1 MISSIESINAQ
12 PTYGT
17 FSQEVLS
24 IDVPVSLDTGQNP
37 TTLGTPMT
45 SRLSRSLRRSL
56 PALVVAGLIAATAST
71 ASAHMGIYVNGIKGD
86 PIAASGN
93 GTYALAFSIGH
104 GCAGPRTVANPDGN
118 YDSTSLEIFM
128 PRNTDG
134 SFLLDGS
141 AASEP
146 QIVNSASYRATAK
159 YVVVAG
165 VSRVSSVVF
174 DKFVLPAS
182 NNGVKNKDTNFLTI
196 GVKLPSLATL
206 KAKTYPIAA
215 GGVAASSTAA
225 KIYFPSMQ
233 YCDVTSQGVG
243 IQAATSTPAA
253 ITDTKDPA
261 CTSVDA
267 IQSTLIDEWQTKTRT
282 PSVTIITSGTAAVAA
297 STLEYTGNTPSLAP
311 AAASKYCSDPT
322 GYNPRTL
329 AMADKFSASYSA
341 TTKTLTVRVA
351 GSALHSGRKYAVKSS
366 TGTIL
371 GTATLNVNGNASVK
385 LKGTA
390 VAALK
395 TGDSIRL
402 TFRGVLVG
410 ADAA

>member
-1 MISSIESINAQ
+1 MESINAQ

-37 TTLGTPMT
+37 TTLGPPMT

-141 AASEP
+141 AAAEP

-215 GGVAASSTAA
+215 GGEAASATAA

-267 IQSTLIDEWQTKTRT
+267 IQTTLIDEWQTKTRT
-282 PSVTIITSGTAAVAA
+282 PSVTIIASGTAAVAA
-297 STLEYTGNTPSLAP
+297 STLEYTGNMPSLAP
-311 AAASKYCSDPT
+311 ATASKYCSDPT

-329 AMADKFSASYSA
+329 TMADKFSASYSA
-341 TTKTLTVRVA
+341 KTKTLTVRVA
-351 GSALHSGRKYAVKSS
+351 GSALHSGRKYAVKTS

-390 VAALK
+390 VSALK
-395 TGDSIRL
+395 VGDSIRL
-402 TFRGVLVG
+402 TFRGALVG
-410 ADAA
+410 ADPA

>member
-1 MISSIESINAQ
+1 
-12 PTYGT
+12 
-17 FSQEVLS
+17 
-24 IDVPVSLDTGQNP
+24 
-37 TTLGTPMT
+37 MT

-56 PALVVAGLIAATAST
+56 PALVVAGLIAATASS
-71 ASAHMGIYVNGIKGD
+71 ASAHMGIYVAGIKGD
-86 PIAASGN
+86 SVAATGT
-93 GTYALAFSIGH
+93 GTYTLAFSIGH
-104 GCAGPRTVANPDGN
+104 GCAGPRTAANPLGS
-118 YDSTSLEIFM
+118 YDSTSLEVFI
-128 PRNTDG
+128 PRNTAGD
-134 SFLLDGS
+134 FLLDGGTAS
-141 AASEP
+141 APTAVEP
-146 QIVNSASYRATAK
+146 QIINSPAYRATAK
-159 YVVVAG
+159 FTTIGTAV
-165 VSRVSSVVF
+165 RMTSVVF
-174 DKFVLPAS
+174 DQFVLPAA
-182 NNGVKNKDTNFLTI
+182 NNGVKSKDTNFLTI
-196 GVKLPSLATL
+196 GVKLPSLTTL
-206 KAKTYPIAA
+206 KAKTYEIAT
-215 GGVAASSTAA
+215 GGTAAAATAA

-253 ITDTKDPA
+253 LTDTKDPA
-261 CTSVDA
+261 CTSADA
-267 IQSTLIDEWQTKTRT
+267 IQTTLIDEWQTKTRT
-282 PSVTIITSGTAAVAA
+282 PSVTIITAGTAAVAA
-297 STLEYTGNTPSLAP
+297 STLEYAGNTPSLAP
-311 AAASKYCSDPT
+311 AAASKYCSDAT

-341 TTKTLTVRVA
+341 KTKTLTVRVA
-351 GSALHSGRKYAVKSS
+351 GSALHSGRKYAVKTS

>member
-1 MISSIESINAQ
+1 MESINAQ

-104 GCAGPRTVANPDGN
+104 GCAGPRTVANPDGI
-118 YDSTSLEIFM
+118 YDSTSLEVFM
-128 PRNTDG
+128 PRSTDG

-141 AASEP
+141 AAAEP

-215 GGVAASSTAA
+215 GGVAASATAA

-253 ITDTKDPA
+253 ITDTKDHA

-267 IQSTLIDEWQTKTRT
+267 IQTTLIDEWQTKTRT
-282 PSVTIITSGTAAVAA
+282 PSVTIIASGTAAVAA
-297 STLEYTGNTPSLAP
+297 STLEYTGNMPSLAP
-311 AAASKYCSDPT
+311 ATASKYCSDPT

-329 AMADKFSASYSA
+329 TMADKFSASYSA
-341 TTKTLTVRVA
+341 KTKTLTVRVA
-351 GSALHSGRKYAVKSS
+351 GSALHSGRKYAVKTS

-390 VAALK
+390 VSALK
-395 TGDSIRL
+395 VGDSIRL
-402 TFRGVLVG
+402 TFRGALVG

>member
-1 MISSIESINAQ
+1 MN
-12 PTYGT
+12 
-17 FSQEVLS
+17 
-24 IDVPVSLDTGQNP
+24 
-37 TTLGTPMT
+37 
-45 SRLSRSLRRSL
+45 SRLQRILKRSV
-56 PALVVAGLIAATAST
+56 PAVIVAGLIAATAST
-71 ASAHMGIYVNGIKGD
+71 ASAHMGIYVNGINGD

-93 GTYALAFSIGH
+93 GTYALAFAIGH

-118 YDSTSLEIFM
+118 YDSTSLEVFM

-141 AASEP
+141 AAAEP
-146 QIVNSASYRATAK
+146 KIVNSASYRATAK

-165 VSRVSSVVF
+165 VSRVNSVVF

-215 GGVAASSTAA
+215 GGVAASATAA

-267 IQSTLIDEWQTKTRT
+267 IQTTLIDEWQTKTRT
-282 PSVTIITSGTAAVAA
+282 PSVTIIASGTAAVAA
-297 STLEYTGNTPSLAP
+297 STLEYTGNSPSLAP
-311 AAASKYCSDPT
+311 ATKSKYCSDPT

-329 AMADKFSASYSA
+329 TMADKFSASYSA
-341 TTKTLTVRVA
+341 KTKTLTVRVA
-351 GSALHSGRKYAVKSS
+351 GSALHSGRKYAVKTS

-390 VAALK
+390 VSALK
-395 TGDSIRL
+395 VGDSIRL
-402 TFRGVLVG
+402 TFRGALVG
-410 ADAA
+410 ADPA

>member
-1 MISSIESINAQ
+1 MESINAQ

-104 GCAGPRTVANPDGN
+104 GCAGPRTVANPDGT

-141 AASEP
+141 AAAEP

-215 GGVAASSTAA
+215 GGEAASATAA

-267 IQSTLIDEWQTKTRT
+267 IQTTLIDEWQTKTRT
-282 PSVTIITSGTAAVAA
+282 PSVTIIASGTAAVAA
-297 STLEYTGNTPSLAP
+297 STLEYTGNMPSLAP
-311 AAASKYCSDPT
+311 ATASKYCSDPT

-329 AMADKFSASYSA
+329 TMADKFSASYSA
-341 TTKTLTVRVA
+341 KTKTLTVRVA
-351 GSALHSGRKYAVKSS
+351 GSALHSGRKYAVKTS

-390 VAALK
+390 VSALK
-395 TGDSIRL
+395 VGDSIRL
-402 TFRGVLVG
+402 TFRGALVG
-410 ADAA
+410 ADPA

>member
-1 MISSIESINAQ
+1 MESISAQ

-24 IDVPVSLDTGQNP
+24 IDVPVSPDTSQNP

-104 GCAGPRTVANPDGN
+104 GCAGPRTAMNPDGN

-128 PRNTDG
+128 PRNTAGD
-134 SFLLDGS
+134 FLLDGS

-215 GGVAASSTAA
+215 GGVAASATAA

-267 IQSTLIDEWQTKTRT
+267 IQTTLIDEWQTKTRT
-282 PSVTIITSGTAAVAA
+282 PSVTIIASGTAAVAA

-311 AAASKYCSDPT
+311 DAASKYCSDPT

-341 TTKTLTVRVA
+341 TTKTLIVRVA
-351 GSALHSGRKYAVKSS
+351 GSALHSGRKYAVKTS

>member
-1 MISSIESINAQ
+1 MN
-12 PTYGT
+12 
-17 FSQEVLS
+17 
-24 IDVPVSLDTGQNP
+24 
-37 TTLGTPMT
+37 
-45 SRLSRSLRRSL
+45 SRLQRILKRSV
-56 PALVVAGLIAATAST
+56 PAVIVAGLIAATAST

-86 PIAASGN
+86 PISASGN

-118 YDSTSLEIFM
+118 YDSTSLEVFM

-141 AASEP
+141 AAAEP

-165 VSRVSSVVF
+165 VSRVNSVVF

-215 GGVAASSTAA
+215 GGVAASATAA

-267 IQSTLIDEWQTKTRT
+267 IQTTLIDEWQTKTRT
-282 PSVTIITSGTAAVAA
+282 PAITIITAGTAAVAA
-297 STLEYTGNTPSLAP
+297 STLEYSGNAPTIEP

-329 AMADKFSASYSA
+329 TMADKFSASYSA

-351 GSALHSGRKYAVKSS
+351 GSALHSGRKYAVKTAS
-366 TGTIL
+366 GTLL

-395 TGDSIRL
+395 AGDSIRL

-410 ADAA
+410 ADPA

>member
-1 MISSIESINAQ
+1 MESINAQ

-141 AASEP
+141 AAAEP

-215 GGVAASSTAA
+215 GGEAASATAA

-267 IQSTLIDEWQTKTRT
+267 IQTTLIDEWQTKTRT
-282 PSVTIITSGTAAVAA
+282 PSVTIIASGTAAVAA
-297 STLEYTGNTPSLAP
+297 STLEYTGNMPSLAP
-311 AAASKYCSDPT
+311 ATASKYCSDPT

-329 AMADKFSASYSA
+329 TMADKFSASYSA
-341 TTKTLTVRVA
+341 KTKTLTVRVA
-351 GSALHSGRKYAVKSS
+351 GSALHSGRKYAVKTS

-390 VAALK
+390 VSALK
-395 TGDSIRL
+395 VGDSIRL
-402 TFRGVLVG
+402 TFRGALVG
-410 ADAA
+410 ADPA

>member
-1 MISSIESINAQ
+1 MESINAQ

-141 AASEP
+141 AAAEP
-146 QIVNSASYRATAK
+146 QIINSASYRATAK

-182 NNGVKNKDTNFLTI
+182 NNGVKNVLI
-196 GVKLPSLATL
+196 
-206 KAKTYPIAA
+206 
-215 GGVAASSTAA
+215 
-225 KIYFPSMQ
+225 
-233 YCDVTSQGVG
+233 
-243 IQAATSTPAA
+243 
-253 ITDTKDPA
+253 
-261 CTSVDA
+261 DA
-267 IQSTLIDEWQTKTRT
+267 ICL
-282 PSVTIITSGTAAVAA
+282 SV
-297 STLEYTGNTPSLAP
+297 
-311 AAASKYCSDPT
+311 C
-322 GYNPRTL
+322 
-329 AMADKFSASYSA
+329 
-341 TTKTLTVRVA
+341 
-351 GSALHSGRKYAVKSS
+351 
-366 TGTIL
+366 
-371 GTATLNVNGNASVK
+371 
-385 LKGTA
+385 
-390 VAALK
+390 
-395 TGDSIRL
+395 
-402 TFRGVLVG
+402 
-410 ADAA
+410 

>member
-1 MISSIESINAQ
+1 MESINAQ

-141 AASEP
+141 AAAEP

-215 GGVAASSTAA
+215 GGVAASATAA

-267 IQSTLIDEWQTKTRT
+267 IQTTLIDEWQTKTRT
-282 PSVTIITSGTAAVAA
+282 PSVTIIASGTAAVAA
-297 STLEYTGNTPSLAP
+297 STLEYTGNMPSLAP
-311 AAASKYCSDPT
+311 ATASKYCSDPT

-329 AMADKFSASYSA
+329 TMADKFSASYSA
-341 TTKTLTVRVA
+341 KTKTLTVRVA
-351 GSALHSGRKYAVKSS
+351 GSALHSGRKYAVKTA

-390 VAALK
+390 VSALK
-395 TGDSIRL
+395 VGDSIRL
-402 TFRGVLVG
+402 TFRGALVG
-410 ADAA
+410 ADPA

>member
-56 PALVVAGLIAATAST
+56 PALVVAGLIAATASS
-71 ASAHMGIYVNGIKGD
+71 ASAHMGIYVAGIKGD
-86 PIAASGN
+86 SVAATGT
-93 GTYALAFSIGH
+93 GTYTLAFSIGH
-104 GCAGPRTVANPDGN
+104 GCAGPRTTANPLGA
-118 YDSTSLEIFM
+118 YDSTSLEVFI
-128 PRNTDG
+128 PRNTAGD
-134 SFLLDGS
+134 FLLDG
-141 AASEP
+141 ATAVEP
-146 QIVNSASYRATAK
+146 QIVNSPAYRATAK
-159 YVVVAG
+159 FTTIGTAV
-165 VSRVSSVVF
+165 RMTSVVF
-174 DKFVLPAS
+174 DQFVLPAA
-182 NNGVKNKDTNFLTI
+182 NNGVKSKDTNFLTI
-196 GVKLPSLATL
+196 GIKLPSLTTL
-206 KAKTYPIAA
+206 KAKTYAIAA
-215 GGVAASSTAA
+215 GGTASAATAA

-243 IQAATSTPAA
+243 VQAATSTPAA
-253 ITDTKDPA
+253 LTDTKDPA
-261 CTSVDA
+261 CTSADA
-267 IQSTLIDEWQTKTRT
+267 IQTTLIDEWQTKTRT
-282 PSVTIITSGTAAVAA
+282 PSVTIITAGTAAVAA
-297 STLEYTGNTPSLAP
+297 STLEYTGNVPTIEP
-311 AAASKYCSDPT
+311 AVASKYCSDPT

-341 TTKTLTVRVA
+341 KTKTLTVRVA
-351 GSALHSGRKYAVKSS
+351 GSALNSGSRYAVKTAS
-366 TGTIL
+366 GTIL
-371 GTATLNVNGNASVK
+371 GMATLNVNGNASVK

>member
-1 MISSIESINAQ
+1 
-12 PTYGT
+12 
-17 FSQEVLS
+17 
-24 IDVPVSLDTGQNP
+24 
-37 TTLGTPMT
+37 MT

-56 PALVVAGLIAATAST
+56 PALVVAGLIAATTST

-141 AASEP
+141 AAAEP

-165 VSRVSSVVF
+165 LSRVSSVVF

-215 GGVAASSTAA
+215 GGEAASATAA

-267 IQSTLIDEWQTKTRT
+267 IQTTLIDEWQTKTRT
-282 PSVTIITSGTAAVAA
+282 PSVTIIASGTAAVAA
-297 STLEYTGNTPSLAP
+297 STLEYKGNMPSLEP
-311 AAASKYCSDPT
+311 ATKSKYCSDPT

-341 TTKTLTVRVA
+341 KTKTLTVRVA
-351 GSALHSGRKYAVKSS
+351 GSALHSGRKYAVKTS

-390 VAALK
+390 VSALNV
-395 TGDSIRL
+395 GDSIRL
-402 TFRGVLVG
+402 TFRGALVG
-410 ADAA
+410 ADPA

>member
-1 MISSIESINAQ
+1 M
-12 PTYGT
+12 
-17 FSQEVLS
+17 
-24 IDVPVSLDTGQNP
+24 PVSLDTGQNP

-215 GGVAASSTAA
+215 GGVAASATAA

-243 IQAATSTPAA
+243 IQAATSTPAT

-267 IQSTLIDEWQTKTRT
+267 IQTTLIDEWQTKTRT
-282 PSVTIITSGTAAVAA
+282 PSVTIITAGTAAVAA

-311 AAASKYCSDPT
+311 ATASKYCSDPT

-351 GSALHSGRKYAVKSS
+351 GSALHSGRKYAVKTS

-371 GTATLNVNGNASVK
+371 GTATLNVNGNAAVK

-395 TGDSIRL
+395 AGDSIRL

>member
-1 MISSIESINAQ
+1 MESINAQ

-141 AASEP
+141 AAAEP

-165 VSRVSSVVF
+165 LSRVNSVVF

-215 GGVAASSTAA
+215 GGEAASATAA

-267 IQSTLIDEWQTKTRT
+267 IQTTLIDEWQTKTRT
-282 PSVTIITSGTAAVAA
+282 PSVTIIASGTAAVAA
-297 STLEYTGNTPSLAP
+297 STLEYTGNMPSLAP
-311 AAASKYCSDPT
+311 ATASKYCSDPT

-329 AMADKFSASYSA
+329 TMADKFSASYSA
-341 TTKTLTVRVA
+341 KTKTLTVRVA
-351 GSALHSGRKYAVKSS
+351 GSALHSGRKYAVKTS

-390 VAALK
+390 VSALK
-395 TGDSIRL
+395 VGDSIRL
-402 TFRGVLVG
+402 TFRGALVG
-410 ADAA
+410 ADPA

>member
-1 MISSIESINAQ
+1 MYPCHKAL
-12 PTYGT
+12 
-17 FSQEVLS
+17 V
-24 IDVPVSLDTGQNP
+24 
-37 TTLGTPMT
+37 TTPNRIQGIFMN
-45 SRLSRSLRRSL
+45 SRLQRILKRSV
-56 PALVVAGLIAATAST
+56 PAVIVAGLIAATAST
-71 ASAHMGIYVNGIKGD
+71 ASAHMGIYVNGINGD

-118 YDSTSLEIFM
+118 YDSTSLEVFM

-141 AASEP
+141 AAAEP
-146 QIVNSASYRATAK
+146 KIVNSASYRATAK

-165 VSRVSSVVF
+165 VSRVNSVVF

-206 KAKTYPIAA
+206 KTKTYPIAA
-215 GGVAASSTAA
+215 GGVAASATAA

-267 IQSTLIDEWQTKTRT
+267 IQTTLIDEWQTKTRT
-282 PSVTIITSGTAAVAA
+282 PSVTIIASGTAAVAA
-297 STLEYTGNTPSLAP
+297 STLEYTGNSPSLAP
-311 AAASKYCSDPT
+311 ATKSKYCSDPT

-329 AMADKFSASYSA
+329 TMADKFSASYSA
-341 TTKTLTVRVA
+341 KTKTLTVRVA
-351 GSALHSGRKYAVKSS
+351 GSALHSGRKYAVKTA

-390 VAALK
+390 VSSLK
-395 TGDSIRL
+395 VGDSIRL
-402 TFRGVLVG
+402 TFRGALVG
-410 ADAA
+410 ADPA

>member
-1 MISSIESINAQ
+1 MESINTQ

-45 SRLSRSLRRSL
+45 SRLSRSLRCSL
-56 PALVVAGLIAATAST
+56 PALVVTGLIAATAST

-104 GCAGPRTVANPDGN
+104 GCAGPRTAMNPDGN

-215 GGVAASSTAA
+215 GGVAASATAA

-267 IQSTLIDEWQTKTRT
+267 IQTTLIDEWQTKTRT
-282 PSVTIITSGTAAVAA
+282 PSVTIITAGTAAVAA
-297 STLEYTGNTPSLAP
+297 STLEYTGNAP
-311 AAASKYCSDPT
+311 TIEPATASKYCSDPT

-351 GSALHSGRKYAVKSS
+351 GSALHSGRKYAVKTAS
-366 TGTIL
+366 GTLL

>member
-1 MISSIESINAQ
+1 
-12 PTYGT
+12 
-17 FSQEVLS
+17 
-24 IDVPVSLDTGQNP
+24 
-37 TTLGTPMT
+37 MT

-104 GCAGPRTVANPDGN
+104 GCAGPRTAMNPDGN

-215 GGVAASSTAA
+215 GGVAASATAA

-267 IQSTLIDEWQTKTRT
+267 IQTTLIDEWQTKTRT
-282 PSVTIITSGTAAVAA
+282 PSVTIITAGTAAVAA
-297 STLEYTGNTPSLAP
+297 STLEYTGNAP
-311 AAASKYCSDPT
+311 TIEPAPASKYCSDPT

-329 AMADKFSASYSA
+329 AMADKFSANYSA
-341 TTKTLTVRVA
+341 RTKTLTVRVA
-351 GSALHSGRKYAVKSS
+351 GSALHSGRKYAVKTSK
-366 TGTIL
+366 GKIL

-395 TGDSIRL
+395 KGDSIRL

>member
-1 MISSIESINAQ
+1 MESINSQ

-71 ASAHMGIYVNGIKGD
+71 AYAHMGIYVNGIKGD

-141 AASEP
+141 AAAEP

-215 GGVAASSTAA
+215 GGEAASATAA

-233 YCDVTSQGVG
+233 YCDVSSQGVG

-267 IQSTLIDEWQTKTRT
+267 IQTTLIDEWQTKTRT
-282 PSVTIITSGTAAVAA
+282 PSVTIIASGTAAVAA
-297 STLEYTGNTPSLAP
+297 STLEYTGNMPSLAP
-311 AAASKYCSDPT
+311 ATASKYCSDPT

-329 AMADKFSASYSA
+329 TMADKFSASYSA
-341 TTKTLTVRVA
+341 KTKSLTVRVA
-351 GSALHSGRKYAVKSS
+351 GSALHSGRKYAVKTS

-390 VAALK
+390 VSALK
-395 TGDSIRL
+395 VGDSIRL
-402 TFRGVLVG
+402 TFRGALVG
-410 ADAA
+410 ADPA